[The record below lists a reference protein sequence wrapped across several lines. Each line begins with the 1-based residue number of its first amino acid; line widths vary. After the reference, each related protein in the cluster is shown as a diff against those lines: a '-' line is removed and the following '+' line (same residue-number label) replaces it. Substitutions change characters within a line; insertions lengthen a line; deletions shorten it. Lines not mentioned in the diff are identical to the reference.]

1 MGINQSI
8 LCKLLIVI
16 ILLGAQ
22 FYPAVAAS
30 NEDLFYNEDDS
41 YIPQDT
47 LMSLSMVSQIK
58 TQTPSDNG
66 LDVLELINLTTDPS
80 DSDGDGLPDS
90 VELVLGTDF
99 NNTDSDFDQ
108 LDDYNE
114 TVIYLS
120 DPLEI
125 DSNYDGFPDNLE
137 VTDVSSLDVDSDGV
151 PNVWDFDNDDDGV
164 EDNVDPSP
172 FASSISYDTFNFDLT
187 TNGNPVYIDFQ
198 LLPEVPGHVRLAY
211 KEWDWPYDNKSTMQ
225 DLDNSRDDLKL
236 IPLLELTM
244 DSVPQQSDVEDY
256 GIGIS
261 RDRAYVPLFQ
271 VNGIGGETA
280 LAGKMFYPQSSTTDI
295 HINASLMWLV
305 QANTDSLDETNDT
318 IITDTTTIVS
328 YRENFT
334 LTGFSVEE
342 SYGSD
347 VGVFYTDDFNQSIA
361 SNFMLT
367 YSFLRNNQSIVQEMS
382 QKLSSHNISISSDIE
397 GFAHRDLGLKGLTTR
412 MTPDALDS
420 LPDNRVLPVITAL
433 QNDFSKKDLY
443 ELGSG
448 SATIGN
454 DISIDMRSEPVI
466 SLKTMKTNWFNTT
479 DNTPADSDSILS
491 ELQDWGN
498 VVNVDEDAL
507 SSLMTLAV
515 VWSAGESKVTKI
527 GDSLI
532 SFNDQHAIDV
542 VSDVQLWTSTAFLA
556 TTTLIDIIANTAE
569 VTYRVYVLANIISK
583 GWDGAMKIANGITKG
598 ASSLGKVF
606 AVIGGITLV
615 IGFVLDAT
623 FAIWGFFKIAMET
636 GWSNTGTL
644 QGAVYATIMLGY
656 AAVMFAI
663 GAVIL
668 ACGFIPY
675 VGWIIALVGGIV
687 LGLVALADFI
697 LSFFGISFADFAA
710 WVVSLFHQTY
720 PNTEHSLDII
730 NTSLDMEDHD
740 SNGLSA
746 KDRIIFKSYINGTI
760 TSTSSGTW
768 QDVQDSYIVPH
779 YKVRRWMWAN
789 ESTPYFY
796 WSSAYGDFSNL
807 VSTVESNPDYRNTT
821 YEVGA
826 WIEPAS
832 GAGNFPL
839 PIVFEA
845 DYKVIYTERKIEW
858 DFWNG
863 YKYSLV
869 DETGTVKSEVDVLYF
884 DVLPGSVGDLADWY
898 YISSLD
904 NDFDGL
910 GNDDDPYPWAWD
922 TDGDGLS
929 DAFEINSAGSDP
941 SNPDKDGDGL
951 NDRMEILY
959 GTDLTDFDSDNDNMS
974 DYKEITGWEISFNYS
989 NQTFNM
995 TVHSDPLDMDSDDD
1009 GIDDQMEYW
1018 SSLNPMSADTNGDG
1032 VADVADPQHITYVNF
1047 ETKWGSE
1054 GSDDGEFNSPVAVTV
1069 DSERYVYVA
1078 DSGNHRIQKFDSS
1091 GNFISKWTPI
1101 TGENSSLHMI
1111 DIAVDQD
1118 DNIYAFGSMS
1128 VENNFYS
1135 EIIQKF
1141 DSNGSFLSSWNVS
1154 SDRGFGITSD
1164 GHIYIYNGVP
1174 YVGLRSGLFDIFNS
1188 SGTLVGNMTFTG
1200 GNKVFES
1207 FSTMAVSQ
1215 DGYFY
1220 LTDGYDWHNNGIFKF
1235 DPNGTFVKRWG
1246 SEGGSDHNFSWP
1258 EALAVDEKGYVYI
1271 ADTGNHHIQK
1281 FSSDGF
1287 FVTRWGQ
1294 FGVNDSEFTN
1304 PTGIAIDADE
1314 NVYIS
1319 EGSRYW
1325 GTAGNRIQK
1334 FSQITDIPPRN
1345 VSDTIDTDGDGL
1357 FDNNET
1363 AGWDVTFTSS
1373 KGTYTVHVESEP
1385 LVKDTDFEGLND
1397 LQEFNSS
1404 SNPNDV
1410 DTDDDGLSDY
1420 VEFTIGT
1427 NITHYDTDGDG
1438 LNDMTEII
1446 FGSDPKVVDTD
1457 GDGLFDDEEFD
1468 FGSDPTKEDT
1478 DEDDLTD
1485 KEEKDFGSNP
1495 RNPDTDGDL
1504 MFDKTEV
1511 NETGSANNS
1520 DTDGDGLLD
1529 GLELLYNT
1537 SARNNDTDK
1546 DGIPDGKE
1554 VDNRMNPKSNDT
1566 DGDGLTDLFE
1576 FNNGTDPTNR
1586 DTDGNGL
1593 NDSEDPYSFA
1603 TNAERIWVSYDET
1616 DNSLQLVDD
1625 LERYTNVTVFQP
1637 EDIGNYSDKENILF
1651 VGRLGTDSSTAGNI
1665 TMNIL
1670 ASVTP
1675 EKLLEMQESDYNR
1688 FAVEYDVWS
1697 DNQTVVMLSHPY
1709 PNDHYRVLEL
1719 FKTSPQEMEYQDTVK
1734 EFRVDSIDK
1743 MGLYVMV
1750 ELKNP
1755 VKPSIKLSQYD
1766 EDELAHNL
1774 SYGLASGD
1782 LGVKFLNINVSENV
1796 MNGTVNNIDRAL
1808 IVIYYTARD
1817 LDRTG
1822 DLDGNDVDDI
1832 DESTLSMVWYNEDSG
1847 QWEKMSTGM
1856 DWVHNIGVNTDNDI
1870 IGGKEYEGYMWAN
1883 VSHFSTYGLSGGAR
1897 TENVEQTDDDDS
1909 PLDSDRDGL
1918 YDFIERR
1925 MGTDPFNPDTDGDGI
1940 IDSEDDDP
1948 LVSYMSVVDEDRDQ
1962 SVSDHM
1968 EDTQD
1973 DTQAMS
1979 TEDGGAPAESTSML
1993 FWILAFIVIALLA
2006 GFVALRKKE

>member
-114 TVIYLS
+114 SVVYLS
-120 DPLEI
+120 DPLEL
-125 DSNYDGFPDNLE
+125 DSNYDGLADNFE
-137 VTDVSSLDVDSDGV
+137 VIDVPSLDVDGDGLS
-151 PNVWDFDNDDDGV
+151 NIWDFDNDDDGV

-172 FASSISYDTFNFDLT
+172 FARSIDYETFNFDLK
-187 TNGNPVYIDFQ
+187 TNGNPVYMDFQ
-198 LLPEVPGHVRLAY
+198 LLPEEPDHVRLAY
-211 KEWDWPYDNKSTMQ
+211 QKWDWPYDNKSTMQ
-225 DLDNSRDDLKL
+225 DLDNSTDDLHL

-244 DSVPQQSDVEDY
+244 DSVPKQSEVEDY

-261 RDRAYVPLFQ
+261 GNRAYVPLFQ

-280 LAGKMFYPQSSTTDI
+280 LAGKMFYPQSNTTDV
-295 HINASLMWLV
+295 HVNASLLWLV
-305 QANTDSLDETNDT
+305 QAKTDSLDETNVT

-328 YRENFT
+328 YREKFT

-347 VGVFYTDDFNQSIA
+347 VGIFYTGDLNQSVA
-361 SNFMLT
+361 SNFMLA
-367 YSFLRNNQSIVQEMS
+367 YSFLRNNQSTVQDMPQE
-382 QKLSSHNISISSDIE
+382 LSSHNIAISSNIE
-397 GFAHRDLGLKGLTTR
+397 SFEHRDLGLQGLTTR
-412 MTPDALDS
+412 MTPNALDS
-420 LPDNRVLPVITAL
+420 LPDNRVLPIITAL
-433 QNDFSKKDLY
+433 QNDFAKKDLS
-443 ELGSG
+443 EIDSG
-448 SATIGN
+448 SHIVGN
-454 DISIDMRSEPVI
+454 DISIDISGDPII
-466 SLKTMKTNWFNTT
+466 SLKTLKTNWYNTA
-479 DNTPADSDSILS
+479 DNSPADSDSILS

-598 ASSLGKVF
+598 ASSLGKVLS
-606 AVIGGITLV
+606 VIGVVMLV
-615 IGFVLDAT
+615 IGFALEVG
-623 FAIWGFFKIAMET
+623 FAIWGFFKIAMSE
-636 GWSNTGTL
+636 GWSNTGTF
-644 QGAVYATIMLGY
+644 QGAVYAAIMITY
-656 AAVMFAI
+656 AAVMLAI
-663 GAVIL
+663 GVILL

-675 VGWIIALVGGIV
+675 VGWIIALVGGII
-687 LGLVALADFI
+687 LGLIGLVDFI
-697 LSFFGISFADFAA
+697 LGFFGLGFSDFAA
-710 WVVSLFHQTY
+710 WVVSKFHQTY
-720 PNTEHSLDII
+720 PNTEYSLDII
-730 NTSLDMEDHD
+730 DTSLDMEDHD

-746 KDRIIFKSYINGTI
+746 GDRITFKSRINGTI
-760 TSTSSGTW
+760 TKTADGTW
-768 QDVQDSYIVPH
+768 KDVQDSYVVPH
-779 YKVRRWMWAN
+779 YNIRRWMTGD
-789 ESTPYFY
+789 TPVSY
-796 WSSAYGDFSNL
+796 WKSDYGEFTNT
-807 VSTVESNPDYRNTT
+807 VATVESYPNYRNTT

-826 WIEPAS
+826 WIEPVE
-832 GAGNFPL
+832 GTVNFPV
-839 PIVFEA
+839 PIVFNA
-845 DYKVIYTERKIEW
+845 DYKVIYTDRRIEW

-863 YKYSLV
+863 YKYTTMN
-869 DETGTVKSEVDVLYF
+869 DTGTVTSEIDMLYF
-884 DVLPGSVGDLADWY
+884 DVLPGNVGDLADWY
-898 YISSLD
+898 HISSEDHDYDGLD
-904 NDFDGL
+904 NDI
-910 GNDDDPYPWAWD
+910 DPYPWGWD
-922 TDGDGLS
+922 ADGDGLS
-929 DAFEINSAGSDP
+929 DKFEVNTLGSDP
-941 SNPDKDGDGL
+941 SSSDRDGDGL
-951 NDRMEILY
+951 NDKMELIY
-959 GTDLTDFDSDNDNMS
+959 GTNLTDPDTDGDNMS
-974 DYKEITGWEISFNYS
+974 DFKEINGWDISFNYS
-989 NQTFNM
+989 NHTFNM
-995 TVHSDPLDMDSDDD
+995 TVHSDPLLPDSDGD
-1009 GIDDQMEYW
+1009 GIGDQMEYW
-1018 SSLNPMSADTNGDG
+1018 SYLNPMSKDTNGDG
-1032 VADVADPQHITYVNF
+1032 ITDEPDPQHMTYVNF

-1091 GNFISKWTPI
+1091 GNFITKWTPI

-1675 EKLLEMQESDYNR
+1675 EKLLEMKASDYER
-1688 FAVEYDVWS
+1688 FAVEYDVWA

-1719 FKTSPQEMEYQDTVK
+1719 FKTDSGEMGYPDVVS
-1734 EFRVDSIDK
+1734 EFRADAIDK

-1750 ELKNP
+1750 ELRNP
-1755 VKPSIKLSQYD
+1755 VKPSIELTHYNK
-1766 EDELAHNL
+1766 DELPENMT
-1774 SYGLASGD
+1774 YGLASGGS
-1782 LGVKFLNINVSENV
+1782 GVKYLDINVSENV
-1796 MNGTVNNIDRAL
+1796 INGTFNNIQRAM

-1822 DLDGNDVDDI
+1822 DLDGNDAGDI
-1832 DESTLSMVWYNEDSG
+1832 DESSLSMIWFNETSG
-1847 QWEKMSTGM
+1847 NWEKLTTDM
-1856 DWVHNIGVNTDNDI
+1856 DWVSGVGINTDNEI
-1870 IGGKEYEGYMWAN
+1870 IDGVEYEGYMWAN
-1883 VSHFSTYGLSGGAR
+1883 VSHFSMYGLAGAER
-1897 TENVEQTDDDDS
+1897 IEATADGKKDDDH

-1925 MGTDPFNPDTDGDGI
+1925 MGTDPFNQDTDNDGI